1 MPKKLTQE
9 EFIERASKRHNG
21 KYDYSKATY
30 VNQQTQVL
38 VICPE
43 HGEFWIWPE
52 AHYGKRGQGCPLCR
66 WKKAKESIRKV
77 QGLTREQFIEK
88 AKKVHGN
95 KYDYSKVEYENYD
108 TNVTIICPEH
118 GEFPQTPHHHLGG
131 SGCPECGKND
141 ISEKKLGD
149 IISENFDEVVKQY
162 KPDFLNVN
170 GKSQSI
176 DIFLPKYNLGIEYQG
191 RQHFVPVSRYG
202 GIEEYKKT
210 VERDERKF
218 NKCKEHG
225 ITILYFSYEKE
236 IPDTYLSKVF
246 TNETELINNIKKYY
260 EHKEK
265 NQKDN

>member
-9 EFIERASKRHNG
+9 EFVERATKRHSG

-43 HGEFWIWPE
+43 HGEFWTWPE

-66 WKKAKESIRKV
+66 RKKAKESIRKV

-131 SGCPECGKND
+131 SGCPECGRND
-141 ISEKKLGD
+141 LSEKKLGD
-149 IISENFDEVVKQY
+149 VISENFDNVIKQY
-162 KPDFLNVN
+162 KPDFLRAN
-170 GKSQSI
+170 GKPQSI

-191 RQHFVPVSRYG
+191 RQHFVPVPRYG

-236 IPDTYLSKVF
+236 IPDTYLNTVF
-246 TNETELINNIKKYY
+246 TNETELIKEIKTCYGT
-260 EHKEK
+260 
-265 NQKDN
+265 